1 MRMAPKTQGAAFAIF
16 LVAIEEILNIP
27 CDRTV
32 PNLSRIVKDIPHDV
46 GGVFFAADK
55 TRARKKVSVRGAS
68 DNAFGH
74 MAARKT
80 VTRSR
85 QSKF

>member
-1 MRMAPKTQGAAFAIF
+1 MRMAPETQGATYTIF
-16 LVAIEEILNIP
+16 LVAVEEIQNIP
-27 CDRTV
+27 CDRAI
-32 PNLSRIVKDIPHDV
+32 PNLSRIVKDFPH
-46 GGVFFAADK
+46 GVFLAADK

>member
-1 MRMAPKTQGAAFAIF
+1 MRMAPETQGATYTIF
-16 LVAIEEILNIP
+16 LVTVEEIQNIP
-27 CDRTV
+27 CDRAV
-32 PNLSRIVKDIPHDV
+32 PNLSWIVKDIPHDV

-55 TRARKKVSVRGAS
+55 TRAREKVSVRGAS